1 MPVWILA
8 AARTLYHT
16 PDVVTAAPL
25 IVALPVL
32 TRVVATTVSAVA
44 VPVIAADAAVSA
56 PATVAVVPTHRA
68 FWDDIPPAVMIEPVV
83 ELVASVVSVELTP
96 SAKGMRAVVA
106 VCPSFVI
113 AVLRPVARS
122 AVRALNA
129 VLVIVVPVTTG

>member
-1 MPVWILA
+1 M
-8 AARTLYHT
+8 
-16 PDVVTAAPL
+16 
-25 IVALPVL
+25 
-32 TRVVATTVSAVA
+32 
-44 VPVIAADAAVSA
+44 
-56 PATVAVVPTHRA
+56 
-68 FWDDIPPAVMIEPVV
+68 PPAVMIEPVV
-83 ELVASVVSVELTP
+83 LLVASVVSVELMP